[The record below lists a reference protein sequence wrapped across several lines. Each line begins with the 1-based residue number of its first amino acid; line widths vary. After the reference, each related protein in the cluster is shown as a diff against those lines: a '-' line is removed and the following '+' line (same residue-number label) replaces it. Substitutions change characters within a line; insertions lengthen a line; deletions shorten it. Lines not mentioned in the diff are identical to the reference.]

1 MNNIKF
7 PITKQN
13 KNRSENK
20 DNALKTYMFSLIC
33 YSCCEKSHVGTKN

>member
-20 DNALKTYMFSLIC
+20 DNALETYIC
-33 YSCCEKSHVGTKN
+33 FH